1 MKKTIF
7 ISCLAVVALASCS
20 KSEDLEPSQAQ
31 KEIAFSVATD
41 KLSRAPIT
49 GAAFAAD
56 QKIYVSATNSVSGN
70 YFENVAF
77 AKDASTWKAGKVWP
91 VNGVTSFLAYA
102 FTPATNSAMDEST
115 AVWGT
120 KLAESVE
127 FDLSAKS
134 LYSEAAA
141 ATTDLPAGSTDADF
155 TPYVDLLYAN
165 ADQTKEGV
173 YNTVPMTFSHTG
185 AWIVFNVKAVGL
197 LSGATLTLNT
207 FDIAKIFKGGK
218 LTIDNT
224 VVGGAKAS
232 WDFSTLTAADYAVES
247 FPQTSGVVL
256 DGSYKTFGV
265 IVPEQN
271 QTAFNF
277 KYTLA
282 STGAT
287 DQVVNYVHNLNRFD
301 KWQMGKKYVY
311 NITISFTEIEIEPS
325 VTDWGTPID
334 SDINI

>member
-20 KSEDLEPSQAQ
+20 KSEDFEPSQAQ

-49 GAAFAAD
+49 ETAFAD
-56 QKIYVSATNSVSGN
+56 GQKIYVSATNSVSGN

-77 AKDASTWKAGKVWP
+77 AKDATASTWKAGKVWP

-102 FTPATNSAMDEST
+102 FTPAPNGVMSESK
-115 AVWGT
+115 AKWGT
-120 KLAESVE
+120 THLADSVV
-127 FDLSAKS
+127 FDLTAKS

-141 ATTDLPAGSTDADF
+141 ATDALPTGDF

-165 ADQTKEGV
+165 ADQTKERD
-173 YNTVPMTFSHTG
+173 YSTVTMKFSHTG
-185 AWIVFNVKAVGL
+185 AWIVFNVKAEGL
-197 LSGATLTLNT
+197 LSGAKLILNK
-207 FDIAKIFKGGK
+207 FDIAQIFTGGK

-247 FPQTSGVVL
+247 FPQTSGVELNSTV
-256 DGSYKTFGV
+256 KTFGV

-271 QTAFNF
+271 QTAFKF
-277 KYTLA
+277 KYTLK
-282 STGAT
+282 STGDT
-287 DQVVNYVHNLNRFD
+287 DQIVNYVHNLNRFD

-311 NITISFTEIEIEPS
+311 NITIKFNEIEIEPS

-334 SDINI
+334 SNINI